1 MKLKVFRGDLPGL
14 SSWALIPMTIAF
26 IRERQRESWDMHML
40 DEVIWI
46 QSKNRT
52 DVVKNQESQGMQTGA
67 RSGRKKKKKMESPL
81 EPLQGAQ
88 PTPGIQISSFQSCE
102 RINS

>member
-67 RSGRKKKKKMESPL
+67 RSGRKKKKKNGVSPRASA
-81 EPLQGAQ
+81 GSTAH
-88 PTPGIQISSFQSCE
+88 TW
-102 RINS
+102 NSDF